1 MHGRAPATSGNMAGM
16 QLRKSMS
23 RSAALAFGAALM
35 VAACG
40 EVVRGPAE
48 APEAAQ
54 PANEDAEIDEITEGE
69 IARERAGTTETED
82 EQPEEEADDGPPDTE
97 GAKVGAPRD
106 TSRDLSEI
114 AALVK
119 QHRQPVRQCYE
130 EAAKKQP
137 GLQGTMVIHFEVDPE
152 GNVSSARLAEER
164 SQVKVPELVN
174 CAINVIKSI
183 KFPASAKGMISEV
196 NYPYTFKPK
205 R

>member
-1 MHGRAPATSGNMAGM
+1 MHGRALAASGNMAAM
-16 QLRKSMS
+16 QLCKSMS
-23 RSAALAFGAALM
+23 KSATLALGAALM

-40 EVVRGPAE
+40 EVVTGPAE
-48 APEAAQ
+48 APE
-54 PANEDAEIDEITEGE
+54 PAEPAGEDAEIDEITEGE
-69 IARERAGTTETED
+69 IARERTEAADD
-82 EQPEEEADDGPPDTE
+82 EQLDEGADDGAPDTE

-119 QHRQPVRQCYE
+119 QHRQPVLECYE

-137 GLQGTMVIHFEVDPE
+137 GLQGTMVIHFVVDPE

-164 SQVKVPELVN
+164 SQVKVPELVD
-174 CAINVIKSI
+174 CAIKVIKSI
-183 KFPASAKGMISEV
+183 KFPPSAKGMVSEV
-196 NYPYTFKPK
+196 NYPYNFKPK